1 MDSSELK
8 TASRHLLVDFE
19 NVNKI
24 DGAVSSGE
32 FQIKIFLGEQ
42 CKLKADFLN
51 KILKTGH
58 RIELIRISGNGP
70 NALDFH
76 IAFYLG
82 ILSDRHRGDA
92 FFILSRDSGFDP
104 LVRHLSSQGVLCRR
118 IESLQAASGRAEK
131 PAVAARKAPAKVRKP
146 APAPAPSKAGGSGD
160 FLSACE
166 EALRNMPAAR
176 RPKSRERLIGFLT
189 SRLRTKTE
197 TLDVDAVMAHLHKQ
211 KFAKEENGKIAYLK

>member
-42 CKLKADFLN
+42 SKLKADFLN

-92 FFILSRDSGFDP
+92 FFILSHLDGGPGSRPGIDP
-104 LVRHLSSQGVLCRR
+104 DPPPIPCVSTLA
-118 IESLQAASGRAEK
+118 LQREN
-131 PAVAARKAPAKVRKP
+131 
-146 APAPAPSKAGGSGD
+146 
-160 FLSACE
+160 FL
-166 EALRNMPAAR
+166 
-176 RPKSRERLIGFLT
+176 
-189 SRLRTKTE
+189 
-197 TLDVDAVMAHLHKQ
+197 
-211 KFAKEENGKIAYLK
+211 